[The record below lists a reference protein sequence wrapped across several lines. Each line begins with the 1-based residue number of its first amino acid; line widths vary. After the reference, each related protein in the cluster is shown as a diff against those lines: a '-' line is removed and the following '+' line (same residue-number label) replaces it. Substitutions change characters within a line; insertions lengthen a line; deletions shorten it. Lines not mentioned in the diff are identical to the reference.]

1 MDRSTQRER
10 AERFLRH
17 HEGPDVLVVGSVW
30 DPGSAVL
37 FEHEGFEAIAT
48 SSAGVAFSL
57 GYPDGERVPRD
68 EMLAAIARVVRATR
82 LPVSADVEMGYGRSA
97 REVSETC
104 RGVLDAGAI
113 GVNLEDATGDD
124 DRPLVEP
131 ELQADKI
138 RAVRAMADA
147 FGVHLVI
154 NARTDVYL
162 LQVGAEPA
170 RFAEAARRTNLYR
183 QAGADCLFVPGVVDH
198 GTIARL
204 VREIDGPLNVLA
216 VAGTPPVAELATLGV
231 RRVSQGSGP
240 ARAAL
245 ATVRRIA
252 RELCTRGTYTGYI
265 ADAISYADANRLF
278 ERGGAPRASS

>member
-10 AERFLRH
+10 AQRFLRLH
-17 HEGPDVLVVGSVW
+17 DGPDVLVVGSAW

-37 FEHEGFEAIAT
+37 FEREGFEAIAT
-48 SSAGVAFSL
+48 SSAGVAYSL
-57 GYPDGERVPRD
+57 GHPDGERIPRD
-68 EMLAAIARVVRATR
+68 EMLAAVARIVQATR
-82 LPVSADVEMGYGRSA
+82 LPVSADVEMGYGRKA

-104 RGVLDAGAI
+104 RGVLETGAI

-131 ELQADKI
+131 EQQAEKI
-138 RAVRAMADA
+138 RAVREMAES
-147 FGVHLVI
+147 FGVHLVV

-162 LQVGAEPA
+162 LRVGEEPA
-170 RFAEAARRTNLYR
+170 RFADAVRRTNLYR
-183 QAGADCLFVPGVVDH
+183 QAGADCLFVPGVADRA
-198 GTIARL
+198 TIERL

-216 VAGTPPVAELATLGV
+216 GAGTAPVAELATLGV

-245 ATVRRIA
+245 ATARRVVH
-252 RELCTRGTYTGYI
+252 ELRTRGTYAGYT
-265 ADAISYADANRLF
+265 ADAISYAEANRLF
-278 ERGGAPRASS
+278 ERGGSR

>member
-1 MDRSTQRER
+1 MTCLPRYDGDLSTRRSSAGVDATRRGSVAGKIILGREFSAVDIMMGYALQRDIMDRSTQRER
-10 AERFLRH
+10 AERFLH
-17 HEGPDVLVVGSVW
+17 LHDGPDVLVVGSVW

-37 FEHEGFEAIAT
+37 FEREGFEAIAT

-104 RGVLDAGAI
+104 RGVLDVG
-113 GVNLEDATGDD
+113 GV
-124 DRPLVEP
+124 
-131 ELQADKI
+131 
-138 RAVRAMADA
+138 
-147 FGVHLVI
+147 
-154 NARTDVYL
+154 
-162 LQVGAEPA
+162 
-170 RFAEAARRTNLYR
+170 
-183 QAGADCLFVPGVVDH
+183 
-198 GTIARL
+198 
-204 VREIDGPLNVLA
+204 
-216 VAGTPPVAELATLGV
+216 PPVAELATLGV

-240 ARAAL
+240 AWAAL
-245 ATVRRIA
+245 ATARRIA